1 MDREI
6 SGILEENGGVIMRG
20 LRVFTVAV
28 IAFFVSTVISRADE
42 FRGKITKVDP
52 TKKEVVVEG
61 RGSGRGL
68 ALSFAV
74 NSETRIQMGRE
85 PAKLEDLQAGDRVR
99 LLFENRNNQRIA
111 LAINDLSL
119 RRLLPPA
126 DAGAGNAPPP
136 PPAVPQAPAEQAPAG
151 PNTVTGRLIRVGV
164 TEREIVIVTPAAQ
177 GGKEAETTLLVP
189 SDVKITNDQKTLKFE
204 ELKTGEQVTIRT
216 EKRDG
221 HLVAASIQSGGQ
233 TTAAMPSQQNN
244 PQNNPSD
251 NRRIEKLRQALK
263 VADWI
268 LQQLDQQRDEPK

>member
-1 MDREI
+1 
-6 SGILEENGGVIMRG
+6 MRG
-20 LRVFTVAV
+20 LRVFTVAI
-28 IAFFVSTVISRADE
+28 IAFFVSTTISRADE

-99 LLFENRNNQRIA
+99 LLFESRNNQRVA
-111 LAINDLSL
+111 LTINDLSL
-119 RRLLPPA
+119 RRLLPPGDGA
-126 DAGAGNAPPP
+126 AGNAPAGNVPGGNAPPP
-136 PPAVPQAPAEQAPAG
+136 PPVPQTPLG
-151 PNTVTGRLIRVGV
+151 PNTITGRLIRVGV
-164 TEREIVIVTPAAQ
+164 TEREIVIVTPATQ
-177 GGKEAETTLLVP
+177 GGKETETTLLVP
-189 SDVKITNDQKTLKFE
+189 ADVKITNDQKALKFE

-221 HLVAASIQSGGQ
+221 HLVAANIQSGGQ
-233 TTAAMPSQQNN
+233 TTAAMPAQQNN

-251 NRRIEKLRQALK
+251 NRRIEKIRQALK